1 MNKTVGIIGGI
12 ALVGVVGYMI
22 YSRNKAMSSAQ
33 SEPSMDDA
41 DKSTPAEDQTT
52 SGSTTEPIVLKN
64 KKITKSDD
72 LKGTPL
78 GTFLSIDLISDDGKV
93 KMNQVISSF
102 NTAEKTVLD
111 YAALATDN
119 ERNSGAYNTAL
130 NTKFGSKAAGLKN
143 NVISR
148 LQSATGFKKIQ
159 PKGATGVGK
168 LVEKISGIFGGKA
181 QDKVETVL
189 EDRRERKACRKAAQ
203 QSCGRKL
210 RAKKCRKDFRKKC
223 IAEGGYDEGG
233 EDFASFSSSKLS
245 SELEDFAFN
254 GHTF

>member
-1 MNKTVGIIGGI
+1 MNKTLGIVGGI
-12 ALVGVVGYMI
+12 ALVGVVGYLI

-33 SEPSMDDA
+33 SEPLTNNA
-41 DKSTPAEDQTT
+41 DKSTSIEDQTT
-52 SGSTTEPIVLKN
+52 SGSTTEPIISKN
-64 KKITKSDD
+64 KKITKSY
-72 LKGTPL
+72 G
-78 GTFLSIDLISDDGKV
+78 V
-93 KMNQVISSF
+93 
-102 NTAEKTVLD
+102 
-111 YAALATDN
+111 
-119 ERNSGAYNTAL
+119 
-130 NTKFGSKAAGLKN
+130 
-143 NVISR
+143 
-148 LQSATGFKKIQ
+148 KKIE

-168 LVEKISGIFGGKA
+168 LVEKISGIFGAKA

-203 QSCGRKL
+203 QACGRKL

-233 EDFASFSSSKLS
+233 EDFAAFSSSKLS